1 VAIRLADLV
10 GYQGERLARRYLD
23 RVLAVADAEAER
35 LGPRRTEV
43 TGAVASGLHKLMA
56 YKDEYE
62 VARLYLRRSWRA
74 QVAAEF
80 EAPVRVSYNFHPPA
94 SRWLRADRKLELG
107 PWFTPVLWALRC
119 GRRLRGSPLD
129 PFGWQAA
136 RRRERALIGWYT
148 GLVDQGLARL
158 RPLTAGTVLRIAQL
172 PDLIRGYE
180 QVKAAG
186 EAQARAAAQELLAEL
201 DRPPLPLTVTR
212 R

>member
-1 VAIRLADLV
+1 MAIRLADLV

-35 LGPRRTEV
+35 LGPGRTEV

>member
-1 VAIRLADLV
+1 LN
-10 GYQGERLARRYLD
+10 
-23 RVLAVADAEAER
+23 
-35 LGPRRTEV
+35 
-43 TGAVASGLHKLMA
+43 SKL
-56 YKDEYE
+56 
-62 VARLYLRRSWRA
+62 S
-74 QVAAEF
+74 
-80 EAPVRVSYNFHPPA
+80 
-94 SRWLRADRKLELG
+94 
-107 PWFTPVLWALRC
+107 
-119 GRRLRGSPLD
+119 RRLRGSPLD

-136 RRRERALIGWYT
+136 RRRERALLGWYT

>member
-1 VAIRLADLV
+1 MSRAD
-10 GYQGERLARRYLD
+10 R
-23 RVLAVADAEAER
+23 
-35 LGPRRTEV
+35 V
-43 TGAVASGLHKLMA
+43 TGAVACGLHKLMA

-74 QVAAEF
+74 QVFAQF
-80 EAPVRVSYNFHPPA
+80 EAPVKVSSNFSSARVEVAAGGSQAGARAVVHSGPA
-94 SRWLRADRKLELG
+94 GAAVRPQAG
-107 PWFTPVLWALRC
+107 
-119 GRRLRGSPLD
+119 GSPLD

-148 GLVDQGLARL
+148 GLIDQGLARL
-158 RPLTAGTVLRIAQL
+158 RPLTAATVLRIAQL
-172 PDLIRGYE
+172 PDVIRGYE

-186 EAQARAAAQELLAEL
+186 EAQARAAARELLAEL